1 MNTTGEDSTLDLR
14 NLGKILVMKRLI
26 ALCCCLLLTTL
37 SFAAPLASNAKTA
50 IPSDVQQI
58 ISVDYRA
65 LRNSD
70 SGMALKAKI
79 LPDNLKQFENA
90 LKDMSID
97 PDSDV
102 EGLSFV
108 MFRAG
113 TQLRSVGFATGDFQ
127 VKKFLAKQK
136 ANKTKPEK
144 YRTAYLYPAGS
155 GMLMTFLDDTT
166 MLFGDAQAVHNALD
180 ARDGESPSVTGNADI
195 TSLIASVEDGA
206 IWSVLDS
213 IGTQNMLRSAMGDAA
228 KLADYDVVK
237 KRLTGSYYTVDF
249 AHGVSLDLTVATG
262 DPMAAAT
269 LSSLLKAGL
278 MLKKM
283 GSSPVEKTA
292 IDATTV
298 DSDSGKL
305 IIHFKADDSRFQ
317 SLLSSDLFT
326 AISK

>member
-1 MNTTGEDSTLDLR
+1 
-14 NLGKILVMKRLI
+14 MKRFI
-26 ALCCCLLLTTL
+26 ALLCCLFLTTL
-37 SFAAPLASNAKTA
+37 SFAAPLASNARTA

-70 SGMALKAKI
+70 SGMALKSKI

-97 PDSDV
+97 PDRDV
-102 EGLSFV
+102 EGLTFV

-113 TQLRSVGFATGDFQ
+113 KQLRSIGFASGDFQ
-127 VKKFLAKQK
+127 VKKFLARQK
-136 ANKTKPEK
+136 AHKTKTEK
-144 YRTAYLYPAGS
+144 YRTSFLYPTGS
-155 GMLMTFLDDTT
+155 GMLMTFLDDST
-166 MLFGDAQAVHNALD
+166 MLFGDTQAVHNALD
-180 ARDGESPSVTGNADI
+180 ARDGEAPSVTSNADI
-195 TSLIASVEDGA
+195 TTLTSAVEDGA

-213 IGTQNMLRSAMGDAA
+213 TGTQNMLRSAMGDAA
-228 KLADYDVVK
+228 KLTDYDVVK

-249 AHGVSLDLTVATG
+249 TRGVSLDLTVVTG
-262 DPMAAAT
+262 DTMAAAT

-283 GSSPVEKTA
+283 GSSAMEKTA

-305 IIHFKADDSRFQ
+305 IIHFKADDNRFQ
-317 SLLSSDLFT
+317 SLLGSDLFT
-326 AISK
+326 AISR

>member
-1 MNTTGEDSTLDLR
+1 
-14 NLGKILVMKRLI
+14 MKRLI
-26 ALCCCLLLTTL
+26 VLVCSLFLATL

-50 IPSDVQQI
+50 IPYDVQQI

-90 LKDMSID
+90 MKDMGID

-113 TQLRSVGFATGDFQ
+113 TQLRSVGFVTGDFE
-127 VKKFLAKQK
+127 VKKFLARQK
-136 ANKTKPEK
+136 AHKTKVEK
-144 YRTAYLYPAGS
+144 YRTTLLYPTGS

-166 MLFGDAQAVHNALD
+166 MLFGDTQAVHNALD
-180 ARDGESPSVTGNADI
+180 ARDGETPSVTSNADI
-195 TSLIASVEDGA
+195 TTLISSVEDGA

-213 IGTQNMLRSAMGDAA
+213 VGSQNMLRSAMGDAA

-237 KRLTGSYYTVDF
+237 KRLTGSYYTVNF
-249 AHGVSLDLTVATG
+249 SRGVALDLTIVTG

-283 GSSPVEKTA
+283 GSSAVEKTA

-305 IIHFKADDSRFQ
+305 MIHFKADDGRFQ

>member
-1 MNTTGEDSTLDLR
+1 
-14 NLGKILVMKRLI
+14 MKRFI
-26 ALCCCLLLTTL
+26 ALFSCLFLATL

-70 SGMALKAKI
+70 SGMALKSKI

-90 LKDMSID
+90 LKDMGID
-97 PDSDV
+97 PDRDV

-113 TQLRSVGFATGDFQ
+113 KGLRSIGFATGDFQ

-136 ANKTKPEK
+136 ASKTKADK
-144 YRTAYLYPAGS
+144 YRTTFLYPTGS

-166 MLFGDAQAVHNALD
+166 MLFGDTQAMHNALD
-180 ARDGESPSVTGNADI
+180 ARDGEAPSVTSNADI
-195 TSLIASVEDGA
+195 TNLMSSVEDGA

-213 IGTQNMLRSAMGDAA
+213 VGTQNMLRSAMGDAA

-249 AHGVSLDLTVATG
+249 SHGVSVDLTVATG
-262 DPMAAAT
+262 DAMASAT
-269 LSSLLKAGL
+269 LSSLMKAGL

-298 DSDSGKL
+298 DSDNGKL
-305 IIHFKADDSRFQ
+305 MIHFKADDSRFQ
-317 SLLSSDLFT
+317 SLLQSDLFT

>member
-1 MNTTGEDSTLDLR
+1 
-14 NLGKILVMKRLI
+14 MKRFI
-26 ALCCCLLLTTL
+26 ALVCCLFLATL
-37 SFAAPLASNAKTA
+37 SFAAPLASNAKPA

-90 LKDMSID
+90 LKDMGVD
-97 PDSDV
+97 PDTDV

-108 MFRAG
+108 MFRAAK
-113 TQLRSVGFATGDFQ
+113 QLRSIGFATGDFQ

-136 ANKTKPEK
+136 AAKTKPEK
-144 YRTAYLYPAGS
+144 YRTTFLYPAGS
-155 GMLMTFLDDTT
+155 GMLMTFLDETT
-166 MLFGDAQAVHNALD
+166 MLFGDTQAIHSALD
-180 ARDGESPSVTGNADI
+180 ARDGETPSVTSNTDI
-195 TSLIASVEDGA
+195 TNLMSSVEDGA

-213 IGTQNMLRSAMGDAA
+213 VGSQNMLRSAMGDAA

-249 AHGVSLDLTVATG
+249 AHGVSLDLTVVTG

-283 GSSPVEKTA
+283 GSSAVEKTA

-298 DSDSGKL
+298 DSDNGKL
-305 IIHFKADDSRFQ
+305 MIHFKADDNRFQ
-317 SLLSSDLFT
+317 SLLGSDLFS